1 MQVLLGQLHFSTI
14 NYLVKI
20 NLLLIIV
27 VESTLLPSVILIM
40 FQTTWVLGQLT
51 GLNHLFQ
58 VNTELF
64 GTVYCNVA
72 VIGQYY

>member
-27 VESTLLPSVILIM
+27 VKSTILPSVILIM
-40 FQTTWVLGQLT
+40 FQTTWVLG
-51 GLNHLFQ
+51 
-58 VNTELF
+58 
-64 GTVYCNVA
+64 
-72 VIGQYY
+72 

>member
-1 MQVLLGQLHFSTI
+1 MQVLLGQLHFLTI

-40 FQTTWVLGQLT
+40 FQTTWVLG
-51 GLNHLFQ
+51 
-58 VNTELF
+58 
-64 GTVYCNVA
+64 
-72 VIGQYY
+72 